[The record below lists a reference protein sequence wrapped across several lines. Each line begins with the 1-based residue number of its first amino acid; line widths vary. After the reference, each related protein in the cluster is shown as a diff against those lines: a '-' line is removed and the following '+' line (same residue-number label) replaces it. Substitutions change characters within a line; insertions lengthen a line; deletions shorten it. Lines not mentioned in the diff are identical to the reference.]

1 MTQFTVLR
9 GLTAMLAVGTFTFG
23 AFGAAQSALAETK
36 DKPRHSVIRDHRGP
50 GGVPS
55 GGVTVDGRRVK
66 VTARPTCYGGKACPP
81 TGKRPYPKR
90 APIVRDHRSVPCI
103 GNLC

>member
-1 MTQFTVLR
+1 MTKFTVST
-9 GLTAMLAVGTFTFG
+9 GLTAMLAAGTVMSG
-23 AFGAAQSALAETK
+23 AIESTMAETK
-36 DKPRHSVIRDHRGP
+36 DKPRHSIIRDHR